1 MNAEKQRLTVLNRL
15 SAEYPSCVS
24 LEAIRKDTHLP
35 EYEFRRVVAYL
46 QEKVFIELEDVTQ
59 GVEGVFGEARITAAG
74 LDYVEDRSKQVRA
87 TIIR

>member
-24 LEAIRKDTHLP
+24 LEEIRTDTHLQ
-35 EYEFRRVVAYL
+35 ENDFRRVVAYL
-46 QEKVFIELEDVTQ
+46 QEKAFIELEHVTQ

-74 LDYVEDRSKQVRA
+74 LDYVEHRSRQVRA

>member
-15 SAEYPSCVS
+15 SAEYPAHVS

-46 QEKVFIELEDVTQ
+46 QEKAFIELEDVTQ
-59 GVEGVFGEARITAAG
+59 GVEGVFGEARVTAAG
-74 LDYVEDRSKQVRA
+74 LDHVESRSKQVRA
-87 TIIR
+87 TIIH

>member
-24 LEAIRKDTHLP
+24 LEEIRKDTHLK
-35 EYEFRRVVAYL
+35 EHEFKRVVAYL
-46 QEKVFIELEDVTQ
+46 QEKAFIELENVKQ
-59 GVEGVFGEARITAAG
+59 GVDGVFGEARITAAG
-74 LDYVEDRSKQVRA
+74 LDFIENRSRQVRA

>member
-24 LEAIRKDTHLP
+24 LEEIRTDTHLQ
-35 EYEFRRVVAYL
+35 ENDFRRVVAYL
-46 QEKVFIELEDVTQ
+46 QEKAFIELEDVTQ
-59 GVEGVFGEARITAAG
+59 GVDGVFGKARITAAG
-74 LDYVEDRSKQVRA
+74 LDYVEGRSRQVKA